1 MASDTVVGNVS
12 VAVNPDLQKE
22 RDTGTFDVRELSQL
36 LHGGPEKLM
45 RKRELEHLLFSDP
58 VFQDAERAFKS
69 KEEIYE
75 LAVQKSVKLFEWKR
89 RYQWTEEDF
98 ETAVDLACHDLALS
112 LHHSMFIPGIERL
125 ATDEQKAEWLPL
137 ALNFK
142 IIGTYAQ
149 TELGHGTNLL
159 ALETTATFDPKADEF
174 VMNTP
179 KITSMKWWPGGL
191 GKSSTHAIVLAQ
203 LVLRGK
209 NYGMHPFIVQLR
221 SLEDH
226 TPMPGI
232 TVGDIGP
239 KLALQNIDNGFLMMN
254 NVRIP
259 RTNML
264 MRNAKVSR
272 DGHFSTSGSS
282 KANYATMILIR
293 VKILSWASSLLVQG
307 ATTSI
312 RYSAVRR
319 QSQLKPGGEEMQIL
333 SYQSQQYKLF
343 PALAATFAFHFVT
356 RTMTAVYEKA
366 YEEIIGGN
374 NRLLAELHS
383 QSSCLKALLSEETCV
398 FLETQRRSMGGH
410 GYMLMAGGGA
420 YLLAAKTLPTV
431 EGENTVLYQQTA
443 RYLMKQVANALSGQ
457 QLQGSSSYLA
467 ADPEYVCPIQEVN
480 DCRNTRIL
488 LDIYRNRAYGIVTG
502 TARKL
507 HADMTSGMEQH
518 VAWNN
523 NMIRLVRAGKVH
535 SQYYAVE
542 CFVEGVETANVRP
555 ELRTVLHKLC
565 CLYAL
570 YGISSNSGDFLETE
584 SVTVAQME
592 MLRMVEYQLLAEIR
606 PDAVSL
612 VDAFDMHD
620 ITLHS
625 ALGCYDGNV
634 YERLYQSALKE
645 PMNRTQVHP
654 VYYKHLRGLLKGSTL
669 SKL

>member
-1 MASDTVVGNVS
+1 MASDSVVGNVS
-12 VAVNPDLQKE
+12 GKINPDLQKE
-22 RDTGTFDVRELSQL
+22 RVTATFDVRELCHL
-36 LHGGPEKLM
+36 FYGGPEKLK
-45 RKRELEHLLFSDP
+45 RKRELEHLLFSEP
-58 VFQDAERAFKS
+58 LFQDAERAFMS

-75 LAVQKSVKLFEWKR
+75 LSVQKSVKLFEWKR

-98 ETAVDLACHDLALS
+98 EMAVDLTSHDLALG

-125 ATDEQKAEWLPL
+125 ATDEQKAKWLPL

-159 ALETTATFDPKADEF
+159 ALETTATFDPQTDEF

-209 NYGMHPFIVQLR
+209 NYGMHPFMVQLR

-226 TPMPGI
+226 TPIPGVS
-232 TVGDIGP
+232 VGDIGP
-239 KLALQNIDNGFLMMN
+239 KLALQNIDNGFLMMK

-259 RTNML
+259 RANML
-264 MRNAKVSR
+264 MKNSQVSR
-272 DGHFSTSGSS
+272 DGRFSTSGSS
-282 KANYATMILIR
+282 KANYATMILVR
-293 VKILSWASSLLVQG
+293 VKILKWMKGILMKGV
-307 ATTSI
+307 TTSL

-319 QSQLKPGGEEMQIL
+319 QSQLKPGTEEMQIL

-343 PALAATFAFHFVT
+343 PALAAVYAYQFVT
-356 RTMTAVYEKA
+356 TTMTAMYEKA

-383 QSSCLKALLSEETCV
+383 QTSCLKALLSEEGCV
-398 FLETQRRSMGGH
+398 YLETLGRAMGGH
-410 GYMLMAGGGA
+410 GYMLMAGGGP
-420 YLLAAKTLPTV
+420 YLLSAMTLPTV

-467 ADPEYVCPIQEVN
+467 ADPGYICPIQDFN
-480 DCRNTRIL
+480 NCRNLRTL

-518 VAWNN
+518 IAWNN

-535 SQYYAVE
+535 SQFYALE
-542 CFVEGVETANVRP
+542 CFVEGVETAKVRP
-555 ELRTVLHKLC
+555 ELGAVLHKLC

-570 YGISSNSGDFLETE
+570 YGISNNSGDFLETE
-584 SVTVAQME
+584 SVNLAQME
-592 MLRMVEYQLLAEIR
+592 MLRSVEYQLLAEIR

-612 VDAFDMHD
+612 VDALDLHD
-620 ITLHS
+620 VHLLS

-645 PMNRTQVHP
+645 PMNKTQVHP